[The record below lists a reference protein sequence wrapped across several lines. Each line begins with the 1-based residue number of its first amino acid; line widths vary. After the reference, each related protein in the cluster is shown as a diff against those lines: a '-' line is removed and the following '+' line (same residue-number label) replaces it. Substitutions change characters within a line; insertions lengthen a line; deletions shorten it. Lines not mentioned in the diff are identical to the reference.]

1 MGACLDRNGLRPL
14 RYYEL
19 SDGRVVLASEVGVL
33 DLSPSQVVCKARLG
47 PGQMLVVDTRTGT
60 LAGDRSLK
68 EAYAAQHPYGE
79 WLDRELHTLDKLPV
93 PNHRVARHDQATRDK
108 LYTVFGYTYEDVVG
122 SILPMAQQGEEPS
135 SPWGRMCP

>member
-1 MGACLDRNGLRPL
+1 M
-14 RYYEL
+14 
-19 SDGRVVLASEVGVL
+19 
-33 DLSPSQVVCKARLG
+33 
-47 PGQMLVVDTRTGT
+47 DTRTGT

-122 SILPMAQQGEEPS
+122 AILPMAQQGGGAHPLHGGGCAHS
-135 SPWGRMCP
+135 GPGPAVPAV